1 MKKHKFTELSN
12 TACSNPTC
20 GTLLK
25 KNVVERNPQGKP
37 LMCWKCWVMSTRNM
51 TLAVYKKYR
60 ALRAKI
66 RAEGGDVR
74 AAHRA
79 TF

>member
-1 MKKHKFTELSN
+1 MKKHKFTELSS

-25 KNVVERNPQGKP
+25 KNVVERSLIPRV
-37 LMCWKCWVMSTRNM
+37 CWKCWVMFTRKM
-51 TLAVYKKYR
+51 TLTAYKKYR
-60 ALRAKI
+60 TLRRKI
-66 RAEGGDVR
+66 RAEGGDVK
-74 AAHRA
+74 AAHTT